1 MKTYIQFIKEENGNA
16 TSIQEIYNGLK
27 EVFTNDDVFST
38 DSVYERIDNQLRL
51 IISIS
56 KLFTKDQVII
66 YTKFIFNVDDKK
78 SYLTSNTFKYLYEI
92 NCQYS
97 NDIQF
102 NDIQDFKTKIGDII
116 NNNRFGQDLKILS
129 EFIKKPEHTIDEWFY
144 DNKIRNI
151 SVTGFKYEPDMK
163 NIPCEKLDFT
173 FEITINDQDKIE
185 LVLKKN
191 GPNKFKYE
199 FVIFDKR
206 NVIEKPNIET
216 LIQTIGET
224 IRDSYRD

>member
-1 MKTYIQFIKEENGNA
+1 MKTYIQFIKEENQNRI
-16 TSIQEIYNGLK
+16 SIQEIYNGLK
-27 EVFTNDDVFST
+27 EIFANDDVFST
-38 DSVYERIDNQLRL
+38 DSVYEQDGGQLRL

-92 NCQYS
+92 NCQFS
-97 NDIQF
+97 NDILF

-163 NIPCEKLDFT
+163 NIPCEKLDFK

-199 FVIFDKR
+199 FMIFDKR
-206 NVIEKPNIET
+206 NMVEKPNIET